1 MARRIPGEFVPSDV
15 DTVHDPAI
23 RAAGYKAEL
32 LFRRANEYSK
42 RTKSDGV
49 VPKYDLP
56 IVGIGIPGPLAPL
69 AAALVRVGLWQDSG
83 DTWTIPK
90 YLKWNLS
97 QSEIADDKGQAP
109 RSDQDEPQ
117 GTPNPTDPAQSAGAK
132 WSRYSGR

>member
-1 MARRIPGEFVPSDV
+1 MARRLPGEFVPSDV

-83 DTWTIPK
+83 DNWTIPK

-97 QSEIADDKGQAP
+97 QSEIADDKEAKRLGAIKTNHKRHAEP
-109 RSDQDEPQ
+109 DRSCPICRGEME
-117 GTPNPTDPAQSAGAK
+117 SL
-132 WSRYSGR
+132 